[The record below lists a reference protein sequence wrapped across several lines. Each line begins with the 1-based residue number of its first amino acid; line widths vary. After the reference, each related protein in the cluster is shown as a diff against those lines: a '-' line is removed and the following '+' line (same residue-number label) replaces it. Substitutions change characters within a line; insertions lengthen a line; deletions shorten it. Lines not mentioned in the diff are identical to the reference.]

1 MEPLFQPL
9 SVRRGVRKPFVL
21 QEGVPLHI
29 REQVVPT
36 VQTWLYRNP
45 EHAARISVA
54 LEIPVDRSMP
64 GWPAAIASVEETDD
78 DTLLDVVDMYL
89 RLATLH
95 LSSVSMPTDG
105 SKLVRDAFKLGHSV
119 WAVKSSGWDPW
130 FLERRVSDEMS
141 ESYRSALT
149 LGNSAAS
156 HLSDAWRFVFS
167 RQADSSSAWS
177 SSTKALEAALAPIV
191 LPKNDRAQYGTI
203 VKALRDKPGKWDSDM
218 SGGDAEERVAAFIQ
232 LLELVPYAPDRHG
245 TPDFNHIEPSLA
257 RSIVLITTSILE
269 LINQKGLRRIE
280 A

>member
-89 RLATLH
+89 RLATQH
-95 LSSVSMPTDG
+95 ISTSSASADG
-105 SKLVRDAFKLGHSV
+105 PKLVRDAFKLGHSV
-119 WAVKSSGWDPW
+119 WAVKPSTLGPW
-130 FLERRVSDEMS
+130 FLERRVSDEIS
-141 ESYRSALT
+141 QSYKSVLT
-149 LGNSAAS
+149 LANSAAA
-156 HLSDAWRFVFS
+156 HLSDAWRSVFS
-167 RQADSSSAWS
+167 RQRNASTAWS
-177 SSTKALEAALAPIV
+177 SATKALEAALAPIV
-191 LPKNDRAQYGTI
+191 IPKNDRPQYGTI
-203 VKALRDKPGKWDSDM
+203 VNALKARPDKWDADL
-218 SGGDAEERVAAFIQ
+218 SGDDAAERVIAFIR

-245 TPDFNHIEPSLA
+245 TPDFAHIEPGLA

-269 LINQKGLRRIE
+269 LIHQDGLRRVE
-280 A
+280 S